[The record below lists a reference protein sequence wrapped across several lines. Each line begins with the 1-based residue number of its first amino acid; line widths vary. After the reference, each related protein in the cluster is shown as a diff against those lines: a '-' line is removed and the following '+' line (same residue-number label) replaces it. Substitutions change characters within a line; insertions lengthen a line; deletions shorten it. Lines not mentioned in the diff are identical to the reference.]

1 MRRVAV
7 ALCLA
12 LLPVACGTPEFR
24 AEQSVCEAEWQA
36 KIPPRYERQIVE
48 RLRWIQVPT
57 GVSTCTTNAQGVQT
71 CVAQMRSEA
80 IPYTAVE
87 TVDVNAARRSVQV
100 QACTARACTAKFGN
114 PECRK
119 PG

>member
-1 MRRVAV
+1 MRRLLVLSP
-7 ALCLA
+7 LCLVLA
-12 LLPVACGTPEFR
+12 GCGTPEFR
-24 AEQSVCEAEWQA
+24 AERSVCEAEWQQ

-48 RLRWIQVPT
+48 RIRYIQVPT
-57 GVSTCTTNAQGVQT
+57 GVSTCTTNNGVQT
-71 CVAQMRSEA
+71 CVAQMRTEA

-87 TVDVNAARRSVQV
+87 TVDVNADARAVQV
-100 QACTARACTAKFGN
+100 RACTAKACTATFGN

>member
-1 MRRVAV
+1 MPV
-7 ALCLA
+7 LLILA
-12 LLPVACGTPEFR
+12 LLPMGCGTPEFR
-24 AEQSVCEAEWQA
+24 AERSVCEAEWQA
-36 KIPPRYERQIVE
+36 KIPPRYEQQIVE
-48 RLRWIQVPT
+48 RIRWIQVPT
-57 GVSTCTTNAQGVQT
+57 GVSTCTTNSQGVQT

-87 TVDVNAARRSVQV
+87 TVDVNAPRRNVQV
-100 QACTARACTAKFGN
+100 QACTAKACTGKFGN